1 MPTMSSSELSSLFLV
16 KCPENPAYQTRLKDE
31 LRLIETFNFVRVFL
45 QVQRIVALMR
55 ELNIPHII
63 RGSAGS
69 SLVCFLL
76 GITKIDPIHFGLQLA
91 RFMNNG
97 RLDLPDIDIDVPYNR
112 REELFKKISD
122 TWPKQVAHISNY
134 VKYGHKV
141 ALREV
146 AKAALLESMPEN
158 KSLRKVE
165 EKKKLRSLAKKNF
178 KLETI
183 IENEDERKAILA
195 AAAEKVGTL
204 KNYSLHCGG
213 IVIFEEEGEI
223 PEELKLETDR
233 EDGKIQ
239 LNLNKD
245 DTEDSGFIKIDILSN
260 RGLAILTEADGG
272 QHTLLDYPWFDGKIK
287 ALFSRGETIGL
298 TFSESRGCR
307 RVLMEMR
314 PRHMGDVAIALAVI
328 RPAAAGGGRKSSF
341 LERWKKGAEEQ
352 DNPLLRPIVFDDDA
366 IIRIQDLLKCD
377 AATADRWRKVFAK
390 EKKDEMRQFYLKMTL
405 AGHSREICQTA
416 KSDLEMLSYYSFCK
430 SHAISYAQLVW
441 ALAWHKVYNTH
452 RFWIAVLNHNHSEY
466 RKWVM
471 WREAKCSGLQLTREK
486 GPWHL
491 GTRGGVAAIL
501 SSERNE
507 QSLICKS
514 ATQDISDYRNL
525 GYWLSDSFLKGCGV
539 WPLAQKKIDSAF
551 LKKDDVRFCGLIA
564 CGRVYKRDTLLTF
577 ITIGTDNGV
586 FIDLVINGSRRD
598 LFSWVGV
605 QGVGSIKREGTIDV
619 DSIKGASLETCF
631 GGV

>member
-1 MPTMSSSELSSLFLV
+1 
-16 KCPENPAYQTRLKDE
+16 
-31 LRLIETFNFVRVFL
+31 
-45 QVQRIVALMR
+45 MR
-55 ELNIPHII
+55 DMKIGHII

-76 GITKIDPIHFGLQLA
+76 GITKIDPILFGLQLA

-112 REELFKKISD
+112 REELFRRISE

-134 VKYGHKV
+134 VTYGHKV
-141 ALREV
+141 ALREL
-146 AKAALLESMPEN
+146 AKASLLSKMSE
-158 KSLRKVE
+158 KSELRTPE
-165 EKKKLRSLAKKNF
+165 EKKKLRALAKKSF
-178 KLETI
+178 KLETLI
-183 IENEDERKAILA
+183 EDEAERKEILKA
-195 AAAEKVGTL
+195 AQEKVGTL

-223 PEELKLETDR
+223 PEELKLDCERD
-233 EDGKIQ
+233 DGKIQ

-260 RGLAILTEADGG
+260 RGLAILTEADEGK
-272 QHTLLDYPWFDGKIK
+272 HTLLDYPWFDGKIR
-287 ALFSRGETIGL
+287 ALFSRGDTIGL

-328 RPAAAGGGRKSSF
+328 RPAAAGDGRKGAF
-341 LERWKKGAEEQ
+341 LERWKKGAEEE
-352 DNPLLRPIVFDDDA
+352 DNPYLRPIVFDDDA

-390 EKKDEMRQFYLKMTL
+390 EKKEEMRQFYLKLTL
-405 AGHSREICQTA
+405 AGHSREICQMA

-452 RFWIAVLNHNHSEY
+452 KFWIAVLNHNHSDY

-491 GTRGGVAAIL
+491 GVRNGLPAIL
-501 SSERNE
+501 SAQGTE

-525 GYWLSDSFLKGCGV
+525 GYWLGDSFLKGCGI
-539 WPLAQKKIDSAF
+539 WPVAQRKIDSA
-551 LKKDDVRFCGLIA
+551 LLNKKDVRFCGIIA
-564 CGRVYKRDTLLTF
+564 CGRIYKRDSLLTF
-577 ITIGTDNGV
+577 ITIGTENGV
-586 FIDLVINGSRRD
+586 FIDLIISGTHRD

-605 QGVGSIKREGTIDV
+605 QGTGTIKKEGTIEV
-619 DSIKGASLETCF
+619 DSIRGASLDICSKAS
-631 GGV
+631 